1 MTTVFFFQAG
11 ANSTCILVY
20 PILCRPAFKGLSSGG
35 EGSVQFVNSRLRSRQ
50 KLPLLK
56 RSKAILLSVI
66 KHVKYLYFAHQMCP
80 LSIFDLWFFRNVLL
94 RSIGQFFLNQFFTR
108 FHFPALPSCCIWH
121 TCVPKSLNSY

>member
-1 MTTVFFFQAG
+1 MTTFFFQAG

-50 KLPLLK
+50 PLLK
-56 RSKAILLSVI
+56 RSKAILLS
-66 KHVKYLYFAHQMCP
+66 VKYLYFAHQMCP
-80 LSIFDLWFFRNVLL
+80 LSIFDLGFFRNVLL
-94 RSIGQFFLNQFFTR
+94 RSIGQFSLNSFTR

-121 TCVPKSLNSY
+121 TCVPKSLNSLKKSIRKAG